1 MTLQSNLENL
11 KRCVVL
17 TVLLW
22 IPPGLKSCTSILEHM
37 KGDVM
42 KIQQQTPYES
52 FANLRKD
59 TEHIAG
65 FQVKLN
71 AHVRAQ

>member
-1 MTLQSNLENL
+1 M
-11 KRCVVL
+11 VL

-22 IPPGLKSCTSILEHM
+22 TPPGLKSCTSILEHM
-37 KGDVM
+37 KEDVM
-42 KIQQQTPYES
+42 KMQQQTPYKS

-71 AHVRAQ
+71 ALVSAL